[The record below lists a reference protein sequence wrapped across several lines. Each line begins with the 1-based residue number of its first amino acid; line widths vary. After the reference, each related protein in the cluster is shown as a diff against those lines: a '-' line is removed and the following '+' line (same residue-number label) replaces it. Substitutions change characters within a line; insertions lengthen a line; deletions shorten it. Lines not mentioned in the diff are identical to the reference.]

1 MSFGPSRLRIMIITS
16 SWNIV
21 FIQKKPEESY
31 TARIMM
37 HHERKITTRSLN
49 KNVFISQAFG
59 CQTAACLHA
68 TFNADH
74 RTRIV
79 NTSKGLTIKRLFM
92 LRGGMKVHK
101 SFVLGLLIFKQHQTQ
116 TWMFDDCN
124 LSTESTL
131 KRAMHA
137 LCVLLFSYG
146 KFTTNSNKNI
156 QFSIFALCKTTK

>member
-1 MSFGPSRLRIMIITS
+1 
-16 SWNIV
+16 
-21 FIQKKPEESY
+21 
-31 TARIMM
+31 
-37 HHERKITTRSLN
+37 
-49 KNVFISQAFG
+49 
-59 CQTAACLHA
+59 
-68 TFNADH
+68 
-74 RTRIV
+74 
-79 NTSKGLTIKRLFM
+79 
-92 LRGGMKVHK
+92 MKVHK